1 MAEDR
6 KLVLGVKGYG
16 DSDICST
23 CYRYICADPDCE
35 TGCCQP
41 DLNNGI
47 CTHLQC
53 CVEERKLVVVGFIDK
68 DGKAVITKSSKCCES
83 CTCKPTCKELIDGN

>member
-1 MAEDR
+1 MPKVDIGDLCTTCGRDTSWSISVNIECDEC
-6 KLVLGVKGYG
+6 KDDTD
-16 DSDICST
+16 DSDICNT

-47 CTHLQC
+47 CTQRE
-53 CVEERKLVVVGFIDK
+53 VANE
-68 DGKAVITKSSKCCES
+68 
-83 CTCKPTCKELIDGN
+83 